1 MNSKDN
7 ITNLFGKSPINP
19 LQKHMKQVHSC
30 LKEFGVFAK
39 AANSEDWEKAQLVH
53 ISIGKKEQKADVL
66 KKKLRMNLPSTFM
79 MPFSRRDLLDVLLIQ
94 DSIAN
99 ITKDLAGLMMSR
111 KMVFPKDFADDF
123 LDLSKLCIKTSA
135 AALVAINE
143 LDELLETAFSSR
155 ERKIVDKMIKRV
167 NELENESSEHI
178 YDAFFKKGFVRC
190 IVNSRFDC
198 QYYKR
203 LGRFDD
209 VQKNGFSK
217 RLCRG
222 FFRSLEVM
230 YQNFSCCISRY

>member
-1 MNSKDN
+1 MNSKEN

-39 AANSEDWEKAQLVH
+39 AAKAEDWEKAQLSH

-111 KMVFPKDFADDF
+111 KMSLPKEISEDFIN
-123 LDLSKLCIKTSA
+123 LSNLCIKTSA
-135 AALVAINE
+135 AALLAINE

-155 ERKIVDKMIKRV
+155 ERKIVDTMIKKV
-167 NELENESSEHI
+167 NELEHESDVAQELIRNKLYLLEASLPPIDVMFYYRAIEWLGETA
-178 YDAFFKKGFVRC
+178 DAAQKVG
-190 IVNSRFDC
+190 SRF
-198 QYYKR
+198 
-203 LGRFDD
+203 
-209 VQKNGFSK
+209 
-217 RLCRG
+217 
-222 FFRSLEVM
+222 EVM
-230 YQNFSCCISRY
+230 LTK